1 MSFGIYVHI
10 PYCIQR
16 CTYCDFATYEQS
28 KILPP
33 ADYTQLMIREIE
45 LKKSFFLRGKDSQ
58 PVDTLYFGGG
68 TPSLF
73 AIKDIVQVI
82 EALARAGYPLSPD
95 AELTMELN
103 PGTVNE
109 DKLNDYLKL
118 GFNRFSVGA
127 QTFNATHLKRVHRE
141 HSVIDTI
148 ESLKLLKRYNLNYN
162 FDLLFGMPH
171 QTVGELDHDLGQAL
185 EILPPHISPYYL
197 TVPEGHPLSK
207 NRPLEDDQM
216 IMFERIEQTL
226 CENGYNRY
234 EISNY
239 ARPGYESKHNYL
251 YWSDHNYWGIG
262 LSSHSYLKQTEG
274 APWGH
279 RFWNPNNI
287 KIYQQEIGDLKALES
302 PTQLASIYFE
312 TLKENQSLTD
322 FCHTSLRRA
331 KGLILSDLEA
341 KFSGP
346 SLTRVHKELDNLKE
360 RGLVQPTELGFT
372 LSSKG
377 KLISNWVFEKL
388 TFT

>member
-1 MSFGIYVHI
+1 MSFGVYVHI
-10 PYCIQR
+10 PHCIQR
-16 CTYCDFATYEQS
+16 CTYCDFAAYEQS

-33 ADYTQLMIREIE
+33 AAYAQLLVQEIQ
-45 LKKSFFLRGKDSQ
+45 LKKAIFLRGKEAQ
-58 PVDTLYFGGG
+58 AIDTLYFGGG

-82 EALARAGYPLSPD
+82 EALSRSGYPLSPD

-109 DKLNDYLKL
+109 EKLNDYLKI

-127 QTFNATHLKRVHRE
+127 QTFNQSHLKRVHRE
-141 HSVIDTI
+141 HSVSDTL
-148 ESLKLLKRYNLNYN
+148 ESFKLLKRYNLNYN
-162 FDLLFGMPH
+162 FDLLFGLPY
-171 QTVGELDHDLGQAL
+171 QTVAELDYDLGQAL
-185 EILPPHISPYYL
+185 EIAPPHISPYYL

-216 IMFERIEQTL
+216 VMFERIENTL
-226 CENGYNRY
+226 ESSGYHRY

-239 ARPGYESKHNYL
+239 AKPGHESKHNYL
-251 YWSDHNYWGIG
+251 YWSDQSYWGIG
-262 LSSHSYLKQTEG
+262 LSSHSYLKKSDLF
-274 APWGH
+274 PWGS

-287 KIYQQEIGDLKALES
+287 KIYQQEIQQLSTITS
-302 PTQLASIYFE
+302 PDQLDSAYFE
-312 TLKENQSLTD
+312 ALKENQSLTD

-331 KGLILSDLEA
+331 YGLVTKDLESKFNIVALDPVYKQLSHLIALGLITSTSE
-341 KFSGP
+341 GVT
-346 SLTRVHKELDNLKE
+346 LT
-360 RGLVQPTELGFT
+360 
-372 LSSKG
+372 SKG